1 MAAYEQQRADMKHF
15 QCIFLLVGL
24 GLIQAASADSTLE
37 YLVAEGNSKPGK
49 IQAAIIKDGKIVVKD
64 VGGDG
69 NLGLIYS
76 AAPEILFIVD
86 HGKRS
91 VMTLDEGQINRI
103 SKQTE
108 TVQPLLQGL
117 GQQLS
122 KLDPVKRKQWE
133 EMLGGKIHLD
143 TLAEAAKPVQ
153 ATKIINT
160 GQTKKVEGYACE
172 QMEVFQGKTKSAEF
186 CMADPA
192 KLNLSDTDYATI
204 RSFLSF
210 LERVSSKTQGLAKQ
224 FGVNLPNLDLGDI
237 VGVPIELRDV
247 SSHGQTNLK
256 MNRIVTSTVSTD
268 VIKIPDGY
276 QIVPFKLWN

>member
-1 MAAYEQQRADMKHF
+1 
-15 QCIFLLVGL
+15 L

-49 IQAAIIKDGKIVVKD
+49 IQAVIIKDGKIPVKD

-69 NLGLIYS
+69 NLGFIYS
-76 AAPEILFIVD
+76 ATPEILFIVD

-143 TLAEAAKPVQ
+143 TLAEASKPVQ

-172 QMEVFQGKTKSAEF
+172 QMEVFQGKTKSVEF

-192 KLNLSDTDYATI
+192 KLKLSDTDYATI

-224 FGVNLPNLDLGDI
+224 FGVNLPNLDLRDI

-247 SSHGQTNLK
+247 SSLGQTNLK

-268 VIKIPDGY
+268 AIKIPDGY